1 MATINPSITQIT
13 RLQWLTHEESAAQR
27 AIIKA
32 RLYHEGIQLY
42 TLTDRMRD
50 IVGIKQGDEL
60 IGKLNICRPVVN
72 AVAERLA
79 VEQFVSGTP
88 AFADWANELWS
99 RNRMDV
105 KQDSVHRDALRDGE
119 SFVLLDWDNVAGGV
133 VMIPHQRYTST
144 ELTGGDSDNFGVR
157 VFYENDDPNQPVK
170 YAQKQWIDDL
180 GEGKSRRRKTNYYA
194 DRIERYEMRGT
205 GWVPLADDGIPPVQ
219 PWVDSA
225 GLPLG
230 VPVIHYYEPDYRPHA
245 WDAFQPQDAIQNSVI
260 DMLAASR
267 LTGFRFY
274 VARGFFPTTDGKELA
289 ADFSNAPRVEPGT
302 ILANTKDANATAF
315 NVIEGEASANFTE
328 QIDKLIYYTAI
339 VTDTPL
345 SRFQMTG
352 QIAAADTL
360 KEQNDPLIKKVEKRQ
375 TRFGDAWEDAMLLA
389 ARIQATFGQLP
400 FALEDG
406 LDIEVIWEPAQM
418 KTIADMQQE
427 ASAKKA
433 AGIPEE
439 TIWMEVFGYD
449 QEQIDLM
456 KSQESYKRRVDI
468 ATQGMN
474 FGNG

>member
-1 MATINPSITQIT
+1 MTTINPSITQIT
-13 RLQWLTHEESAAQR
+13 RLAWLTHEEAAAQR

-60 IGKLNICRPVVN
+60 IGKLNVCRPVVN
-72 AVAERLA
+72 AVAERLS
-79 VEQFVSGTP
+79 VKQFVSGDQP
-88 AFADWANELWS
+88 FADWANELWS

-119 SFVLLDWDNVAGGV
+119 AFILLDWEPDSGV
-133 VMIPHQRYTST
+133 QMIPHQRYTST

-170 YAQKQWIDDL
+170 YAQKRWIEDL
-180 GEGKSRRRKTNYYA
+180 GEGKSRARKTDYYA
-194 DRIERYEMRGT
+194 DRIERFEMKGT
-205 GWVPLADDGIPPVQ
+205 GWTPMGDDGVPPVQ
-219 PWVDSA
+219 PWVDKM
-225 GLPLG
+225 GQPLG

-274 VARGFFPTTDGKELA
+274 VARGFMPTTDGKELA
-289 ADFSNAPRVEPGT
+289 ADYSNAPRVEPGT
-302 ILANTKDANATAF
+302 ILANTKDANSTAF
-315 NVIEGEASANFTE
+315 DTIEGEASSNFIN

-375 TRFGDAWEDAMLLA
+375 TRFGDAWEDVMLLA
-389 ARIQATFGQLP
+389 ARIEAAFGTTTFD
-400 FALEDG
+400 FEN

-418 KTIADMQQE
+418 KTIADMQAE

-439 TIWMEVFGYD
+439 TIWMEVFGYT

-456 KSQESYKRRVDI
+456 KTQESYARRVDI
-468 ATQGMN
+468 ATAGMN